1 MANYQYMMSAD
12 DVARELN
19 CSKSHAYKLVKSMNE
34 ELASQGYITMAG
46 RIPRAYWAKKNVW
59 LRIIS
64 RIGKES
70 SMAYKEKT
78 LRNGQPNGLKQMP
91 GVKRKSEEKEVLRQ
105 SERLLSMSDRRN

>member
-46 RIPRAYWAKKNVW
+46 RIPRAYWAKKMYGYELSVGQERRAVW
-59 LRIIS
+59 HT
-64 RIGKES
+64 K
-70 SMAYKEKT
+70 KKT
-78 LRNGQPNGLKQMP
+78 QRNGQPNGLKQMP
-91 GVKRKSEEKEVLRQ
+91 GVKRKSEEKVEYLVQ
-105 SERLLSMSDRRN
+105 

>member
-1 MANYQYMMSAD
+1 M
-12 DVARELN
+12 
-19 CSKSHAYKLVKSMNE
+19 KSWLRKDISQWLE
-34 ELASQGYITMAG
+34 EFLE
-46 RIPRAYWAKKNVW
+46 RIGQKNVW

>member
-1 MANYQYMMSAD
+1 M
-12 DVARELN
+12 
-19 CSKSHAYKLVKSMNE
+19 KSWLRKDISQWLE
-34 ELASQGYITMAG
+34 EFQERIG
-46 RIPRAYWAKKNVW
+46 RKNVW

-78 LRNGQPNGLKQMP
+78 QRNGQPNGLKQMP

>member
-46 RIPRAYWAKKNVW
+46 RIPRAYWAKKMYGYELSGGSERRAVW
-59 LRIIS
+59 HT
-64 RIGKES
+64 K
-70 SMAYKEKT
+70 KKT